1 MKPTDRS
8 GPAARTERP
17 VLPPPAVPPPR
28 LTVGRVLGPIG
39 WTLLCAIPV
48 VLWIWYQWDLEEN
61 ARWRFERP
69 WALLLLAAGPAVLA
83 TMGWLE
89 HLRTP
94 RLLVSRG
101 MDLAVVRPGR
111 ALLLRGLSVGMRT
124 VAVLLLALCLAR
136 PQTVSQREETDVEG
150 IDIVLVLDLSLSMQA
165 ADITPNRFEAMKVVV
180 DDFIRRRL
188 NDRIGAVVFGRD
200 AFTLCPP
207 TTDYTVLRSMISE
220 LSLGIVD
227 GRGTAIGN
235 GISTGLNRIRRSR
248 AKSKVI
254 VLITDGDSNAGNVSP
269 QQAADFAKAM
279 RVKIYSVLMGATGD
293 PRSQSGTD
301 FFGRPIFDRGRFPVN
316 PELLREVSRK
326 TGGEFYQVTDRR
338 GFEES
343 MHRIL
348 DTLERARLTDIGVTF
363 GELFPLFLWPAL
375 LYLAI
380 DLLVRGLLI
389 RRFP

>member
-1 MKPTDRS
+1 MKPRDRS
-8 GPAARTERP
+8 GPIARTERP
-17 VLPPPAVPPPR
+17 ALPPPATPPPR
-28 LTVGRVLGPIG
+28 LTAGRVLGPLL
-39 WTLLCAIPV
+39 WTLLAALPV
-48 VLWIWYQWDLEEN
+48 GIWIWYQWDLEEN

-69 WALLLLAAGPAVLA
+69 WALLLLAAVPAVLA
-83 TMGWLE
+83 AMGWLE

-101 MDLAVVRPGR
+101 LDLSAVRPGR
-111 ALLLRGLSVGMRT
+111 ALLARGLSTGLRT
-124 VAVLLLALCLAR
+124 VAVALLALCLAR

-165 ADITPNRFEAMKVVV
+165 ADIAPNRFEALKVVV

-207 TTDYTVLRSMISE
+207 TTDYTVLRSMIGE

-235 GISTGLNRIRRSR
+235 GIATGLNRVRRSN

-279 RVKIYSVLMGATGD
+279 RVKIYSVLMGATD
-293 PRSQSGTD
+293 QARVQSGTD
-301 FFGRPIFDRGRFPVN
+301 WFGRAVFDRGRFPVN

-348 DTLERARLTDIGVTF
+348 DSLERARLTDIGVTY

-375 LYLAI
+375 AYLAI
-380 DLLVRGLLI
+380 DLLVRGLLV